1 MYFPNANKAPI
12 VINYSIN
19 PPAMSSI
26 NVASLAS

>member
-19 PPAMSSI
+19 PAMSRI